1 MSETQMSRRAFLT
14 AATGTA
20 TAAATAAAGSAAAQ
34 EEGGNQTTSGGESG
48 GGGSGGGGGKPDWG
62 GYLDGIDGGYQDMR
76 GSSEVTV
83 EVGAQG
89 NGGALA
95 FAPAGIWVDP
105 GTTVT
110 WEWTGEGGG
119 HNVIAEEGPASL
131 DSGAPVAEAGE
142 TYEHTFSEEE
152 AGITK
157 YYCAPHE
164 ALGMLGA
171 VAVGGDVP
179 TVTEGGGSGGS
190 SRPQV
195 PESAMT
201 LGVATTFAMVATLGL
216 AFFFLKYGG
225 DYETPDE

>member
-1 MSETQMSRRAFLT
+1 MSDTQLSRRAFLT
-14 AATGTA
+14 AAGGTVAVAGATGN
-20 TAAATAAAGSAAAQ
+20 AAAQ
-34 EEGGNQTTSGGESG
+34 TTE
-48 GGGSGGGGGKPDWG
+48 PDWG

-83 EVGAQG
+83 EVGADG

-105 GTTVT
+105 GTTVV

-119 HNVIAEEGPASL
+119 HNVVAEEGPASL
-131 DSGAPVAEAGE
+131 DSGAPVAEAGT

-152 AGITK
+152 TGITK
-157 YYCAPHE
+157 YYCSPHQ
-164 ALGMLGA
+164 ALGMQGA
-171 VAVGGDVP
+171 VAVGGDIP
-179 TVTEGGGSGGS
+179 TVEVGGGGGESSG
-190 SRPQV
+190 PQV
-195 PESAMT
+195 PESAKT

-216 AFFFLKYGG
+216 AYFFIKYGG